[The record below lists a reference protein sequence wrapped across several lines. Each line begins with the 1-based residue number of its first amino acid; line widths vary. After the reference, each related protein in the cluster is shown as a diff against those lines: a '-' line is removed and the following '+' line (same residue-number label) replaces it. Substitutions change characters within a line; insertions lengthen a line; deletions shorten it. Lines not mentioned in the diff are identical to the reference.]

1 MRNLSLIR
9 SCVLRQGLIALA
21 LTPVPSAGA
30 QDAKS
35 KPAKGASS
43 AAKAQASKPA
53 NKARSKQD
61 SPPSAQAKAAIE
73 TAKHLMASSKHEEV
87 EAGIQSLGLLGT
99 KEAVEPLAARIRA
112 GLPADLLE
120 AALVTLTA
128 LSQPN
133 AGPVLFELT
142 AHRRP
147 QIRLRAVEAITATR
161 PAGAE
166 QALVAALSDS
176 DPAVRSAAAT
186 GLGEIGAKGALEKLF
201 LALDR
206 GNLEASGAIGKA
218 IAPSDVGRL
227 VGYLGKVPLAQL
239 GPALAQVFQRS
250 DVTEKAKL
258 EIVARLEEVGTA
270 EVKGYLGDLVASS
283 SQSLPPNVS
292 RALLHAMQEIAD

>member
-1 MRNLSLIR
+1 
-9 SCVLRQGLIALA
+9 
-21 LTPVPSAGA
+21 
-30 QDAKS
+30 
-35 KPAKGASS
+35 
-43 AAKAQASKPA
+43 
-53 NKARSKQD
+53 
-61 SPPSAQAKAAIE
+61 
-73 TAKHLMASSKHEEV
+73 
-87 EAGIQSLGLLGT
+87 LLGT